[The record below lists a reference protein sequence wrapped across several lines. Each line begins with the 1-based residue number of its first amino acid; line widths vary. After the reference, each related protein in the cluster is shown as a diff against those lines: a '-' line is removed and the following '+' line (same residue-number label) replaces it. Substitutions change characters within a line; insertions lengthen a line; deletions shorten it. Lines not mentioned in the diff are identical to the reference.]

1 MRLVNRLLALLLG
14 LVLLA
19 GGLLL
24 AVEAVL
30 AAVGHPPWLV
40 RFDTW
45 LAPLQRTT
53 LGDPIVPSIALAVAV
68 LGLLLLFVQLRP
80 WAPRLLAIRRRSGV
94 ESVHWSVYRRS
105 VEREVC
111 AAVDAVAGVTETT
124 ARLRGKRSRWR
135 LTVSPR
141 GRADSRP
148 QVREVVAGQ
157 LDRIAAPLPVKLRV
171 SMRRPRRVA

>member
-1 MRLVNRLLALLLG
+1 MRLVNRLLAVVLG
-14 LVLLA
+14 LALLA

-24 AVEAVL
+24 AAEAGL
-30 AAVGHPPWLV
+30 AAAGRRPWLV

-45 LAPLQRTT
+45 LTPLRQTT
-53 LGDPIVPSIALAVAV
+53 LGDPIVPTIALAVAA
-68 LGLLLLFVQLRP
+68 LGLLLLIVQVRP
-80 WAPRLLAIRRRSGV
+80 WAPRLLAIRRRTGV
-94 ESVHWSVYRRS
+94 EPVHWSVYRRS

-111 AAVDAVAGVTETT
+111 AAVDTVAGVTETT

-141 GRADSRP
+141 GRADSRT
-148 QVREVVAGQ
+148 QVRDVVAGQ

>member
-1 MRLVNRLLALLLG
+1 MRLVNRLLALLFG
-14 LVLLA
+14 LALLA

-24 AVEAVL
+24 AAEAVL
-30 AAVGHPPWLV
+30 AAVGRPPWLI

-45 LAPLQRTT
+45 LAPLQRST
-53 LGDPIVPSIALAVAV
+53 LGDPIVLAIAFAVAAV
-68 LGLLLLFVQLRP
+68 GLLLLFVQVRP
-80 WAPRLLAIRRRSGV
+80 WAPRLLAIRRRTGTEPV
-94 ESVHWSVYRRS
+94 RWSVYRRS
-105 VEREVC
+105 VERQLCV
-111 AAVDAVAGVTETT
+111 AVDAVAGVGETT

-141 GRADSRP
+141 GRGDSRG